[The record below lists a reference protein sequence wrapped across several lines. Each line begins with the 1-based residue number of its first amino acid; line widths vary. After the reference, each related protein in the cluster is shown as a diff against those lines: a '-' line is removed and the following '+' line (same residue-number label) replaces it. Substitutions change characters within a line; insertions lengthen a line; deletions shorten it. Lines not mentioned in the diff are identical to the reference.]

1 MSICFNILTCSNFG
15 NLHISEEL
23 IYVLNK
29 FREWTPGLRGWSP
42 QNQSKTGYCH
52 RLSPKSADC
61 VIIMLS
67 TKMKMKYVSG
77 ADPEMCWWRLCLWT
91 TATAVSRSTNQPTN
105 QPTIQ
110 PSNHLY
116 LNWLV
121 YTGHTQISDNPVWS
135 WLNILKPPPRLDLG
149 HSSSGRLR

>member
-1 MSICFNILTCSNFG
+1 MFNILTCSNFG
-15 NLHISEEL
+15 NLRISEEL

-52 RLSPKSADC
+52 RLSPKSADY

-105 QPTIQ
+105 HPTICNWIDWCIPGIPKFQ
-110 PSNHLY
+110 TILFDHDWTYWNHHPD
-116 LNWLV
+116 W
-121 YTGHTQISDNPVWS
+121 
-135 WLNILKPPPRLDLG
+135 ILAIHLPAVCD
-149 HSSSGRLR
+149 S